1 MKKILLFA
9 SALAGLFLA
18 ASCQRENLEPVGGNT
33 VTYTVQVPGAL
44 STKAIGTD
52 VSKVTELIYE
62 VYRIDE
68 NDVET
73 RLYQKTT
80 SLTDGSA
87 TVELELVNN
96 QDFRVLFW
104 AQVPEN
110 GVYTTTSLKNV
121 TLATGLNAN
130 AENYAAFAGQ
140 DEITSDENLA
150 GRTVTLVRPVAQLNI
165 ATSAESLVI
174 GEGGIDPT
182 TVTFKETAV
191 TVEGL
196 STVYNVAEGAAG
208 ADEATF
214 TYAAK
219 PVVLSETTLEVNG
232 VDYSYVAMNYVGFAQ
247 PSGDNVKVT
256 YTIETNEVGTITNTI
271 SNVPVKANHRTNIIG
286 NLITSTSDYTVTL
299 DAAWPAEE
307 ENVEVISVSTAADL
321 QEAINAIP
329 GGVEGNITLTDDIDL
344 SALASMISTKAD
356 APTYGLLIPADK
368 AVVLDLNGY
377 KLSQETQSPGYSM
390 IQNNGTLT
398 LIGEGLIVYKYTG
411 NPDSSYGKGNSAI
424 SNFGILNVDGSTVE
438 NATGEMSHASF
449 AIDNREGAT
458 LNVKQDGTVK
468 CLTAMAVRMGQ
479 FGASANEVNV
489 TGGHII
495 GERAVQMH
503 LPSASATTN
512 PVMKLNVTG
521 GTLETNENTYNI
533 GVYVL
538 SSGQSAENVNV
549 KIGGD
554 AEIKGSVLINAAATN
569 TMSESS
575 VEITGGFISGTY
587 GVYSY
592 SDDTEKAK
600 SVINITG
607 GTFAVDPS
615 EYVADGYGVVTNENG
630 TFTVEKLPTVAKIG
644 DTEYL
649 SLGEAVKYVKESE
662 TITILEGT
670 IEEGTIKLPASLKN
684 VTFKGEEGAILKDM
698 TIIAADG
705 NSISYEGLTFEG
717 LTFENSRISIT
728 GWRTNGAVVKNFTV
742 TNCTFRSLDDTTNS
756 APVHINMDADEAVN
770 GFTFTNNVIDGA
782 TGGSKSGIYAQ
793 VTGEVLV
800 SGNIINNVAFRP
812 YVIQVTTDD
821 NIADIFV
828 VTNNT
833 FSGSAAGRA
842 QGLGNNAE
850 GTDAV
855 NIVVTENIFKDI
867 TDAQQICYWNFN
879 DATTE
884 FDLSGNYYDID
895 ILANPSRIYYNGA
908 ASGLA
913 DLIAKNIFP
922 IYTEL
927 NADGT
932 INKDSAY
939 SPVPV
944 AKVGDTEYYSLQE
957 AVDVAE
963 TGATIIFLKDI
974 EQVDGVL
981 ITDKNLTVDLNEKTF
996 TVSEGANT
1004 NNRNFKIDGSSVVT
1018 IKNGIMVAAGDYSSG
1033 AYGTVRTEGTAN
1045 VTLTDVKLYNYR
1057 GNGLNVKALSGT
1069 TVTISNTEVYSEYG
1083 GGIEA
1088 AGGTVELTDVTV
1100 KQKGMYTAPY
1110 NSMTIS
1116 VNGGGTVTVNSGTYS
1131 TECLTAE
1138 EANNQG
1144 TSHGPWCAGVL
1155 NSGGKLII
1163 KGGTFSNDNF
1173 GENSLATYARGLLLA
1188 DTGAKIEI
1196 SGGTFNAL
1204 KNVID
1209 IQNNLGDA
1217 SKNPTAILN
1226 GGNYSSNPLTWD
1238 GLISVVEGKGVVEGE
1253 DGRWTLVKVQQN
1265 NEIWYTGDEKLEP
1278 TTPNAFNAN
1287 IVSNVWDSTTGKGVI
1302 TFDAPLTTIGNE
1314 AFKRITNETP
1324 SNWMTSISLPNSLET
1339 IGDYAFAQCFSLTS
1353 ITIPD
1358 SVTSI
1363 GQYAFQSCQA
1373 ATTVTIG
1380 SSVTSIPSGA
1390 FYGCWE
1396 LKQIICKSTIPPAIA
1411 DRYVFYDIDD
1421 NPTVIVPA
1429 GSVDAYKAANF
1440 WKDLNIVTE

>member
-1 MKKILLFA
+1 NIKLEGDIDLG
-9 SALAGLFLA
+9 SLAGL
-18 ASCQRENLEPVGGNT
+18 V
-33 VTYTVQVPGAL
+33 
-44 STKAIGTD
+44 
-52 VSKVTELIYE
+52 
-62 VYRIDE
+62 
-68 NDVET
+68 
-73 RLYQKTT
+73 
-80 SLTDGSA
+80 
-87 TVELELVNN
+87 
-96 QDFRVLFW
+96 
-104 AQVPEN
+104 
-110 GVYTTTSLKNV
+110 
-121 TLATGLNAN
+121 
-130 AENYAAFAGQ
+130 
-140 DEITSDENLA
+140 
-150 GRTVTLVRPVAQLNI
+150 
-165 ATSAESLVI
+165 
-174 GEGGIDPT
+174 
-182 TVTFKETAV
+182 
-191 TVEGL
+191 
-196 STVYNVAEGAAG
+196 
-208 ADEATF
+208 
-214 TYAAK
+214 
-219 PVVLSETTLEVNG
+219 
-232 VDYSYVAMNYVGFAQ
+232 
-247 PSGDNVKVT
+247 
-256 YTIETNEVGTITNTI
+256 
-271 SNVPVKANHRTNIIG
+271 
-286 NLITSTSDYTVTL
+286 
-299 DAAWPAEE
+299 
-307 ENVEVISVSTAADL
+307 
-321 QEAINAIP
+321 
-329 GGVEGNITLTDDIDL
+329 
-344 SALASMISTKAD
+344 STKAD

-458 LNVKQDGTVK
+458 LNVKSGTVK

-538 SSGQSAENVNV
+538 SSGQSAENVYV

-728 GWRTNGAVVKNFTV
+728 GWRTNGAIVKNFTV
-742 TNCTFRSLDDTTNS
+742 TNCIFRNLDDNTNS
-756 APVHINMDADEAVN
+756 APVHINMAATEPVN
-770 GFTFTNNVIDGA
+770 GFIFTNNVIDGA

-821 NIADIFV
+821 NITDNFV

-855 NIVVTENIFKDI
+855 NIVVTENIFKGI

-957 AVDVAE
+957 ALNAGNDIVLLSDAIMAESYSASDAEFTLNGNGYTISQAADCKNEYALFDITGGKISLSNVVFDGIKGGAVVRTVGAEFNADNVTAKNGNHTQVQGLFRLMGKSTITNCTFEKNTCNMLISLNYDGGNNDPQVIENCVFEENSCNDVAVVYYVKGA
-963 TGATIIFLKDI
+963 GATI
-974 EQVDGVL
+974 DGN
-981 ITDKNLTVDLNEKTF
+981 KF
-996 TVSEGANT
+996 
-1004 NNRNFKIDGSSVVT
+1004 
-1018 IKNGIMVAAGDYSSG
+1018 IKNTVKASAA
-1033 AYGTVRTEGTAN
+1033 N
-1045 VTLTDVKLYNYR
+1045 
-1057 GNGLNVKALSGT
+1057 GNGA
-1069 TVTISNTEVYSEYG
+1069 TVYMGFTE
-1083 GGIEA
+1083 
-1088 AGGTVELTDVTV
+1088 
-1100 KQKGMYTAPY
+1100 
-1110 NSMTIS
+1110 N
-1116 VNGGGTVTVNSGTYS
+1116 
-1131 TECLTAE
+1131 
-1138 EANNQG
+1138 
-1144 TSHGPWCAGVL
+1144 
-1155 NSGGKLII
+1155 
-1163 KGGTFSNDNF
+1163 
-1173 GENSLATYARGLLLA
+1173 
-1188 DTGAKIEI
+1188 
-1196 SGGTFNAL
+1196 
-1204 KNVID
+1204 
-1209 IQNNLGDA
+1209 
-1217 SKNPTAILN
+1217 
-1226 GGNYSSNPLTWD
+1226 
-1238 GLISVVEGKGVVEGE
+1238 
-1253 DGRWTLVKVQQN
+1253 
-1265 NEIWYTGDEKLEP
+1265 
-1278 TTPNAFNAN
+1278 N
-1287 IVSNVWDSTTGKGVI
+1287 IVSNNLFESNAVTTLTASTRCAGALMVGYEATITGNA
-1302 TFDAPLTTIGNE
+1302 FIGNTATAADGHTLGNDVCASVYYTDINLSSNYWGGSAPVE
-1314 AFKRITNETP
+1314 NDDYFVEYPDKNKVIINDYLTN
-1324 SNWMTSISLPNSLET
+1324 
-1339 IGDYAFAQCFSLTS
+1339 
-1353 ITIPD
+1353 
-1358 SVTSI
+1358 
-1363 GQYAFQSCQA
+1363 
-1373 ATTVTIG
+1373 
-1380 SSVTSIPSGA
+1380 
-1390 FYGCWE
+1390 
-1396 LKQIICKSTIPPAIA
+1396 
-1411 DRYVFYDIDD
+1411 
-1421 NPTVIVPA
+1421 NPI
-1429 GSVDAYKAANF
+1429 K
-1440 WKDLNIVTE
+1440 